1 MGLSVPSGQEELL
14 ALHHAALAAVDPY
27 HAVRRVLQDGLA
39 GSGPLGEVLGRS
51 ERFSRILVVGAGKAS
66 ARMAVAVEELLGQRV
81 TDGVLVVKYGHTGS
95 LSSIRQIEAAH
106 PVPDESGVR
115 GTRRIL
121 ELLSGADE
129 QTLVLCL
136 LSGGGSALL
145 VAPAG
150 DLDLADK
157 QAVTGS
163 LLRSGANIE
172 QLNAVRKHLSA
183 VKGGRLAREASPATV
198 ATLVLSDVIGDRL
211 DVIASGPTVPD
222 PSTFADALAVLDA
235 YGLRASLPPR
245 VSRYLER
252 GVGGKEPETLKEG
265 DPSFRSV
272 SNVVIGSNMLA
283 LQAAKERAREL
294 GYLTTIINA
303 QLQGD
308 ARSAARD
315 LADHAKR
322 LQDQLS
328 PADQLCLLAGGETTV
343 VVRGNGR
350 GGRNQEMAL
359 AMALEIQGRGGM
371 AFLSAGTDGNDG
383 PTDAAGAYVDGNTI
397 ATARSAGLDP
407 LVYLENN
414 DSYSF
419 FEKYDTVTNSR
430 SHLKTGPTGTNVM
443 DLQYLI
449 VQGAN
454 RR

>member
-1 MGLSVPSGQEELL
+1 MGPAVPNGQEELL
-14 ALHHAALAAVDPY
+14 ALHQAALAAVDPY
-27 HAVRRVLQDGLA
+27 HAVRRVLKEGLA

-51 ERFSRILVVGAGKAS
+51 ERFSRMLVVGAGKAS
-66 ARMAVAVEELLGQRV
+66 ARMAVAAEELLGNRV
-81 TDGVLVVKYGHTGS
+81 TDGVLVVKYGHTAS

-106 PVPDESGVR
+106 PVPDEAGVQ

-121 ELLSGADE
+121 DLLSGADE

-150 DLDLADK
+150 DLALADK

-172 QLNAVRKHLSA
+172 QLNAVRNHLSA
-183 VKGGRLAREASPATV
+183 VKGGRLARAASPATV
-198 ATLVLSDVIGDRL
+198 ATLILSDVVGDRL

-235 YGLRASLPPR
+235 YGLRASLPPK

-252 GVGGKEPETLKEG
+252 GAGGTEPETLKER

-272 SNVVIGSNMLA
+272 RNVVIGSNLLA
-283 LQAAKERAREL
+283 LQAAKERARER

-308 ARSAARD
+308 ARTAAHD

-322 LQDQLS
+322 LQDQLN

-343 VVRGNGR
+343 VVRGNGK

-359 AMALEIQGRGGM
+359 AMALELEGRKGI

-383 PTDAAGAYVDGNTI
+383 PTDAAGAFVDGE
-397 ATARSAGLDP
+397 TAAAARAAGLDP
-407 LVYLENN
+407 VAFLDNN
-414 DSYSF
+414 DSYTF
-419 FEKYDTVTNSR
+419 FQRYDTVSNSH
-430 SHLKTGPTGTNVM
+430 SHLVTGPTGTNVM
-443 DLQYLI
+443 DLQYLL
-449 VQGAN
+449 VQG
-454 RR
+454 RGR